1 MNEMNATISGL
12 ATTTFSAFPLGI
24 IVISVIL
31 TVLLLTALSSAW
43 FRRFSKAFGYIATS
57 ILYFVKG
64 LLTIGTGY
72 LIYLLANVTSEV
84 TSDIPPIYYVYV
96 LLGYIGCSIIG
107 YVATK
112 LYDKL
117 KKQSK
122 KNVRRH

>member
-24 IVISVIL
+24 
-31 TVLLLTALSSAW
+31 LTALSSAW

-72 LIYLLANVTSEV
+72 LIYVTSEV

-107 YVATK
+107 YVTTK